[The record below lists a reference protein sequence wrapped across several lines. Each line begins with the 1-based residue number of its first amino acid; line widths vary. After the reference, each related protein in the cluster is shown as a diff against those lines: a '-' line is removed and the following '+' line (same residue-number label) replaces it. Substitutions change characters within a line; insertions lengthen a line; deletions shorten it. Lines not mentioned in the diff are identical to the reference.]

1 MKQIVFE
8 KVAYQVG
15 QQQILHN
22 ISLQIDQGEV
32 VTIAGPSGSG
42 KSTLV
47 KLLAS
52 LLTPTA
58 GQIWYQGRDITQEE
72 PVAYRRK
79 VSYAMQQPT
88 LFGKTVRENLQ
99 FPYELRQLD
108 FDEQRAL
115 AGLQAVGL
123 TAVYLDREVKNLSGG
138 ERQRVALLRN
148 ILILPEVL
156 IMDEVTAGLDANNRE
171 IIAQLVAQLQQE
183 GVTIIIVTHDEQEI
197 ARASRLVEI
206 KQGQIMTGGQASEFS
221 R

>member
-206 KQGQIMTGGQASEFS
+206 KQGQIMTGGQASEFN

>member
-1 MKQIVFE
+1 MEQIVFE

-52 LLTPTA
+52 LLTPTS
-58 GQIWYQGRDITQEE
+58 GRIWYQGRDVAQEE

>member
-1 MKQIVFE
+1 MEQIVFE

-52 LLTPTA
+52 LLTPTS
-58 GQIWYQGRDITQEE
+58 GKIWYQGRDVVQEE

-99 FPYELRQLD
+99 FPYELRQLA

-123 TAVYLDREVKNLSGG
+123 TADYLDREVKNLSGG

-156 IMDEVTAGLDANNRE
+156 IMDEVTAGLDAKNRE
-171 IIAQLVAQLQQE
+171 IIAQLVVQLKQE
-183 GVTIIIVTHDEQEI
+183 GITIIIVTHDQQEI
-197 ARASRLVEI
+197 VQASRLVEM
-206 KQGQIMTGGQASEFS
+206 KQGQIITGGRTNELS

>member
-123 TAVYLDREVKNLSGG
+123 TADYLDREVKNLSGG

-206 KQGQIMTGGQASEFS
+206 KQGQIMTGGQASEFN